1 MLPLPEYPITGVNLC
16 EGRNNMAHKLVQGD
30 KLPDITI
37 NLIDG
42 RSLDLPRDMTGRY
55 LVLLF
60 YRGNW

>member
-1 MLPLPEYPITGVNLC
+1 MPP
-16 EGRNNMAHKLVQGD
+16 KLAQGD
-30 KLPDITI
+30 KLPKLSL

-42 RSLDLPRDMTGRY
+42 RAITLPDDMTGRY

>member
-1 MLPLPEYPITGVNLC
+1 MRHGKVRFVEKEIAMP
-16 EGRNNMAHKLVQGD
+16 AKLIQGD
-30 KLPDITI
+30 KLPDILL

-42 RSLDLPRDMTGRY
+42 RSLDLPRDMSGRY

>member
-1 MLPLPEYPITGVNLC
+1 MPGHVNCGLGQF
-16 EGRNNMAHKLVQGD
+16 EMETTMAQKLIQGD
-30 KLPDITI
+30 KIPNLTL

-42 RSLDLPRDMTGRY
+42 QTLDLPADMTGRY